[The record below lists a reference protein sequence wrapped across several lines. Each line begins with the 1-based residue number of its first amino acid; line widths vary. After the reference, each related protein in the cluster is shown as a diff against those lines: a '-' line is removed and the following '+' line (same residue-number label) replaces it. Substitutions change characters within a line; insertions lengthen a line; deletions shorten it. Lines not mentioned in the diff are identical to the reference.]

1 MKRINIISGIVMF
14 AILIASASI
23 VSGEISDK
31 REVSIEE
38 DELWKNHDYSTTK
51 QKFVYEKRSPF
62 VVNEILFITKCDNI
76 SVNVEDISRT
86 KARIVLFN
94 VSNGTEY
101 VLVPIS
107 LDERQVKTIAI
118 NGTKVRIGLIELW
131 RGQNC
136 GFLKTEIMIVKPRTE
151 KE

>member
-1 MKRINIISGIVMF
+1 MKQMSMLKFLVF
-14 AILIASASI
+14 AILIANVSI
-23 VSGEISDK
+23 VSGETSD
-31 REVSIEE
+31 REVNVEE
-38 DELWKNHDYSTTK
+38 DDLWKNHNYLTVK
-51 QKFVYEKRSPF
+51 QNFDYEKYSPF
-62 VVNEILFITKCDNI
+62 VVNKIVFTTTLDNI

-86 KARIVLFN
+86 KARTVLFN
-94 VSNGTEY
+94 VSNGTEV

-107 LDERQVKTIAI
+107 LDGRQVKTVAI

-136 GFLKTEIMIVKPRTE
+136 GFLKTEIMIVKPRME